1 MPINLS
7 MMLIFI
13 VHNSFDIHK

>member
-1 MPINLS
+1 